1 MLAYQTLNTR
11 SNSKIIVYNIS
22 LPNRNAKFGSKNKRD
37 TYIFFLSG
45 ADQAKGG
52 EPRFFTVLSL
62 VHSIFNF
69 DLS

>member
-1 MLAYQTLNTR
+1 MQNLVQKIKGTL
-11 SNSKIIVYNIS
+11 IY
-22 LPNRNAKFGSKNKRD
+22 
-37 TYIFFLSG
+37 FFSG

-52 EPRFFTVLSL
+52 EPRFFTFLSL